1 MGSTCIFVGHTRS
14 FKISS
19 QQNACITD
27 IVPAAIMQLRL
38 YAMYRQSRRILVLLL
53 TLFFCEI
60 FAIAFIIWRT
70 IGPYSSLRG
79 PSTLLFIRPPGAH
92 GHPAMS
98 NVVLGQHFCAFSGIN
113 GDFVYIFIP
122 FLCFEFFL
130 FLLAARM
137 FIENV
142 KRNRQA
148 DEEGA
153 GIRMHPFMSILARDS
168 LCYFFV

>member
-1 MGSTCIFVGHTRS
+1 
-14 FKISS
+14 
-19 QQNACITD
+19 
-27 IVPAAIMQLRL
+27 
-38 YAMYRQSRRILVLLL
+38 
-53 TLFFCEI
+53 
-60 FAIAFIIWRT
+60 
-70 IGPYSSLRG
+70 
-79 PSTLLFIRPPGAH
+79 
-92 GHPAMS
+92 MS